1 MFVRYPVSDGVKV
14 LPGSVLN
21 HRVLSTVGVQSH
33 VCLSAG
39 PAAPPPMAQSAQS
52 SFYTVLLRS
61 GAVCLPGELLQRS
74 QLCHHVTAS
83 VLLSS

>member
-1 MFVRYPVSDGVKV
+1 MFVCYAVSDGVNV

-21 HRVLSTVGVQSH
+21 HSVLSTVGVQSH

-39 PAAPPPMAQSAQS
+39 PAAPPQMAQSSQS
-52 SFYTVLLRS
+52 SFYSVLLRS

-74 QLCHHVTAS
+74 RLCDHVTGF
-83 VLLSS
+83 VLPSF